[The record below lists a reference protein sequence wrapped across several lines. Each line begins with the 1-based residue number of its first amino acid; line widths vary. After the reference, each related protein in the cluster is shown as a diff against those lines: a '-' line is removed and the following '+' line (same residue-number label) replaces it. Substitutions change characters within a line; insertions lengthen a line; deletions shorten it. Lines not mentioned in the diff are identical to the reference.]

1 MKDLLPPSRVENAGS
16 TPEAQ
21 ASLRTLADV
30 PARYLNYPGFESLAV
45 DPAHEDRPI
54 PKTIRE
60 AMSAVEAVLS
70 GALKGPVTRSDTA
83 YIDFYDGDGYPFDV
97 KTPLSPSGKDKW
109 EFDSAGN
116 AETILSQLDKTH
128 KMKGSSQEA
137 PVAVLLDTTYLSAED
152 HHALWHELR
161 RKTKEDRGILKRIY
175 EVNVE
180 TGHRAAQL
188 SVAVNAALI
197 RKNRGR

>member
-1 MKDLLPPSRVENAGS
+1 MKDLMPPSRVENAGDE
-16 TPEAQ
+16 PEAQ

-30 PARYLNYPGFESLAV
+30 PARYRNYPGFERLAV

-60 AMSAVEAVLS
+60 AMSAVEAELS
-70 GALKGPVTRSDTA
+70 GAVKGPVTRSDTA

-116 AETILSQLDKTH
+116 AETILAQLDKVH
-128 KMKGSSQEA
+128 KIKGSTEQA

-152 HHALWHELR
+152 HHALWHQLR
-161 RKTKEDRGILKRIY
+161 KKTKEDRSLLKRIY

-180 TGHRAAQL
+180 TGRWTARL
-188 SVAVNAALI
+188 SPAVNAALI
-197 RKNRGR
+197 RQTRGR